1 MRTSIKQVVV
11 VFHLHEGAELDA
23 TRLAAAE
30 PPFDPAE
37 AGFTRLAVYVTRG
50 EAIFVLEG
58 EETVWREDALVDD
71 FLRPALRE
79 RLDEWRK
86 LADVQTWPAQPM
98 FFWEASA
105 E

>member
-1 MRTSIKQVVV
+1 MKQAVV
-11 VFHLHEGAELDA
+11 VFHLHEGAQLEA
-23 TRLAAAE
+23 TSLAAAE

-37 AGFTRLAVYVTRG
+37 AGFTRLAVYVTRR

-86 LADVQTWPAQPM
+86 LADVQTWPAQPI

>member
-1 MRTSIKQVVV
+1 MKQVVV
-11 VFHLHEGAELDA
+11 VFHLHEGAELEA
-23 TRLAAAE
+23 TRLAAAD

-37 AGFTRLAVYVTRG
+37 AGFTRLAVYVTER
-50 EAIFVLEG
+50 EVVFVLEG
-58 EETVWREDALVDD
+58 EEPRWREDELVGD

-86 LADVQTWPAQPM
+86 LADVQTWPAEPL

-105 E
+105 EIDR